1 MNNIGAVI
9 KKYRLMNDLTQEE
22 LGKRMNVTKQAV
34 SKWEIGKT
42 LPDIITIQKLSAL
55 LSIPNEEILGESVKE
70 TKSYRKWVR
79 ILVPL
84 VLISL
89 IVMLFF
95 AFDGIGAIRRRM
107 QSGTAIVVL
116 HENGAVVKAEDYRI
130 VGPADPKPGQNG
142 YSFDIDYGKVK
153 GSIITS
159 DGKEIEFGFIN
170 TNNWHNVQ
178 INISIDNDSVSQSV
192 IYKTD
197 GNIIDVIE
205 TDSRFDEKNK
215 ASVFRDGV

>member
-22 LGKRMNVTKQAV
+22 LGKRMHVTKQAV
-34 SKWEIGKT
+34 SKWESGKT
-42 LPDIITIQKLSAL
+42 LPDIITIQKLSAI
-55 LSIPNEEILGESVKE
+55 LSVPNEEILGESVKQ
-70 TKSYRKWVR
+70 TKHYRKWVS
-79 ILVPL
+79 ILVPI

-95 AFDGIGAIRRRM
+95 AFDGFKAIRRRM

-116 HENGAVVKAEDYRI
+116 HENGAVVKAEDYQI
-130 VGPADPKPGQNG
+130 IGPADLKPGLSG
-142 YSFDIDYGKVK
+142 YSFDIDYGEVK
-153 GSIITS
+153 GSIITL

-205 TDSRFDEKNK
+205 SDSRFDEKNI

>member
-22 LGKRMNVTKQAV
+22 LGKRMHVTKQAV
-34 SKWEIGKT
+34 SKWESGKT
-42 LPDIITIQKLSAL
+42 LPDIITIQKLSAI
-55 LSIPNEEILGESVKE
+55 LSVPNEEILGESVKQ
-70 TKSYRKWVR
+70 TKHYRKWVS
-79 ILVPL
+79 ILIPI

-95 AFDGIGAIRRRM
+95 AFDGFGAIRRRM

-116 HENGAVVKAEDYRI
+116 HENGAVVKAEDYQI
-130 VGPADPKPGQNG
+130 IGPADLKPGLSG
-142 YSFDIDYGKVK
+142 YSFDIDYGEVK
-153 GSIITS
+153 GSIITL

-205 TDSRFDEKNK
+205 TASRFDEKNK